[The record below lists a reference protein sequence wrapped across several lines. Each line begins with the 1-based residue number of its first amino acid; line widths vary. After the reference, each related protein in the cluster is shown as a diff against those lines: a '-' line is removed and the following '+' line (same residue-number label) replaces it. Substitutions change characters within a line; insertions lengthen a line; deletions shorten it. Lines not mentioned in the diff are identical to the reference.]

1 MPDMCNPLAL
11 IGSNKFDDR
20 LTRLAVVT
28 LLISLGG
35 GAVRAESEAAP
46 TTQPGETFEEA
57 AKEAEEGIADAAV
70 TGGGGM
76 FPEATPERV
85 TDVTTEVFPAV
96 VRLDVAQEIYERGK
110 RTLQRGIGSGVIFSP
125 DGYILTNY
133 HVAGRAAEIKITLA
147 NKERVNATLI
157 GDDHWTDLAV
167 VRLDMDE
174 LKEKG
179 IDFQYA
185 TLGTSEGLV
194 PGQDVIA
201 IGTPF
206 GLSRTLTLGV
216 VSNTERTFY
225 PQEQD
230 IDGYETGSFSN
241 WIQMDTPIAQGNS
254 GGPLVDLN
262 AKVVGVNTRGIPGQN
277 LNFAIPI
284 DTAKRVMEEILATAE
299 VNDDGSVETKG
310 RVTRGDLG
318 LQLQPLQDLE
328 SFFGVDVNEGVL
340 VGSVDRGSPAAE
352 AGLRPQDILMSIDGQ
367 PTNVRF
373 PEQLAAVRRM
383 IAGLVPET
391 EVSLTV
397 LREGEEQ
404 TFTATTGK
412 LESRIGEERELE
424 EWGMSVRDVTRVF
437 ANDRRLNDDT
447 GVVITST
454 RAGYAADEAGLQNGD
469 VIRSVNGKAAED
481 LEAFMSL
488 YEAAEESGRDRIL
501 LRIQRGRGISDT
513 LLTVKQD

>member
-1 MPDMCNPLAL
+1 MKRRTMAAMRTTSERTDH
-11 IGSNKFDDR
+11 
-20 LTRLAVVT
+20 LTRLALVT
-28 LLISLGG
+28 LLLGLTGPAAAQETRPSTRPG
-35 GAVRAESEAAP
+35 GD
-46 TTQPGETFEEA
+46 FEQA
-57 AKEAEEGIADAAV
+57 AKEAEQGIDETAV
-70 TGGGGM
+70 TGGGKL

-85 TDVTTEVFPAV
+85 TQVTDKVFPAV
-96 VRLDVAQEIYERGK
+96 VRLDVAQEVYERGK

-133 HVAGRAAEIKITLA
+133 HVAGRAAEIKVTLA

-174 LKEKG
+174 LREKG
-179 IDFQYA
+179 IDFKYA
-185 TLGTSEGLV
+185 DLGESAGLV

-225 PQEQD
+225 PSEQD
-230 IDGYETGSFSN
+230 IDGYETGNFSN

-254 GGPLVDLN
+254 GGPLVDLSSR
-262 AKVVGVNTRGIPGQN
+262 VVGVNTRGIPGQN

-284 DTAKRVMEEILATAE
+284 DTAKRVLEEILATAE
-299 VNDDGSVETKG
+299 VEGDGAVEKKG

-318 LQLQPLQDLE
+318 LTLQPLQDLE
-328 SFFGVDVNEGVL
+328 EFYAINVNQGVL

-352 AGLRPQDILMSIDGQ
+352 AGLRPQDILLSVGGE

-383 IAGLVPET
+383 VSQLPVGEPVELV
-391 EVSLTV
+391 V
-397 LREGEEQ
+397 LRDGERQ
-404 TFTATTGK
+404 TLSAEVAK
-412 LESRIGEERELE
+412 LESRIGEERELKD
-424 EWGMSVRDVTRVF
+424 WGMSVRDVTRVY
-437 ANDRRLNDDT
+437 ANDQRLNDDS
-447 GVVITST
+447 GVVVTST
-454 RAGYAADEAGLQNGD
+454 RSGFAADEAGLQGGD
-469 VIRSVNGKAAED
+469 VIRSVNGQEAQD
-481 LEAFMSL
+481 LDAFMEI
-488 YEAAEESGRDRIL
+488 YEKTVEASPDRVL
-501 LRIQRGRGISDT
+501 LVLQRGRGITQT
-513 LLTVKQD
+513 LLNLK